1 LQRVNEILGARLNTL
16 HNLHYYLDLMAGIRR
31 AIESAAPYP
40 ISPAISTGS
49 RRHARI
55 ADCLSDVRLHCSGW
69 RYKHYSRAAPIG
81 PRRTTEEIRNMFI
94 SNAYAQASPA
104 ASDPIMTFL
113 PMVAIFVAFY
123 FFLIR
128 PQQKRAKETRAML
141 GALQVGDEIVIS
153 GGIAGKV
160 KKLSDNYLDLE
171 VADNVEIKVQR
182 AAVQLLLPKGTLKS
196 L

>member
-1 LQRVNEILGARLNTL
+1 
-16 HNLHYYLDLMAGIRR
+16 
-31 AIESAAPYP
+31 
-40 ISPAISTGS
+40 
-49 RRHARI
+49 
-55 ADCLSDVRLHCSGW
+55 
-69 RYKHYSRAAPIG
+69 
-81 PRRTTEEIRNMFI
+81 MFI
-94 SNAYAQASPA
+94 SNAYAQAA
-104 ASDPIMTFL
+104 TDASSNPIMTFL
-113 PMVAIFVAFY
+113 PMIAIFIAFY

-141 GALQVGDEIVIS
+141 SALQVGDEIVIA

-171 VADNVEIKVQR
+171 VADNVELKVQR

>member
-1 LQRVNEILGARLNTL
+1 
-16 HNLHYYLDLMAGIRR
+16 
-31 AIESAAPYP
+31 
-40 ISPAISTGS
+40 
-49 RRHARI
+49 
-55 ADCLSDVRLHCSGW
+55 
-69 RYKHYSRAAPIG
+69 
-81 PRRTTEEIRNMFI
+81 MFI
-94 SNAYAQASPA
+94 SNAYAQAA
-104 ASDPIMTFL
+104 ASGGTDPIMTFL

-128 PQQKRAKETRAML
+128 PQQKRAKETRTML
-141 GALQVGDEIVIS
+141 SALQVGDEIVIS

-171 VADNVEIKVQR
+171 VADNVELKVQR

>member
-1 LQRVNEILGARLNTL
+1 
-16 HNLHYYLDLMAGIRR
+16 
-31 AIESAAPYP
+31 
-40 ISPAISTGS
+40 
-49 RRHARI
+49 
-55 ADCLSDVRLHCSGW
+55 
-69 RYKHYSRAAPIG
+69 
-81 PRRTTEEIRNMFI
+81 MFI
-94 SNAYAQASPA
+94 SNAYAQGTGLTGG
-104 ASDPIMTFL
+104 DPIMTFL

-141 GALQVGDEIVIS
+141 SALQVGDEIVIA

-171 VADNVEIKVQR
+171 VADNVELKVQR

>member
-1 LQRVNEILGARLNTL
+1 
-16 HNLHYYLDLMAGIRR
+16 
-31 AIESAAPYP
+31 
-40 ISPAISTGS
+40 
-49 RRHARI
+49 
-55 ADCLSDVRLHCSGW
+55 
-69 RYKHYSRAAPIG
+69 
-81 PRRTTEEIRNMFI
+81 MFI
-94 SNAYAQASPA
+94 SNAYAQAAAPA
-104 ASDPIMTFL
+104 GTDPIMTFL
-113 PMVAIFVAFY
+113 PMVAIFIAFY

-141 GALQVGDEIVIS
+141 SALQVGDEIVIS

-171 VADNVEIKVQR
+171 VADNVELKVQR